1 MNAEARL
8 AELKL
13 SLPPIPKPAGVY
25 KPVVVSGN
33 MAYVSGHGPLKNDKT
48 MLTGRVGADVDL
60 QAGVAAARQTG
71 LAILATLRDYF
82 GSLDHIVRV
91 VKVLGMVN
99 CTGDFTQHPLV
110 INGCSELFRDLW
122 GEDRGVAARSA
133 VGMGSLPG
141 NITTEIEAIFELDP
155 SVVGKK

>member
-13 SLPPIPKPAGVY
+13 TLPPIPKPAGVY
-25 KPVVVSGN
+25 KPLVVSGN

-71 LAILATLRDYF
+71 LAILATLRDHF

-99 CTGDFTQHPLV
+99 CTADFTQHPLV

-122 GEDRGVAARSA
+122 GDDRGVAARSA

-141 NITTEIEAIFELDP
+141 NITTEIEAIFEPVRGLAAE
-155 SVVGKK
+155 